1 MMILTL
7 PRRAAWARRSLSLR
21 GSVRNYSV
29 SPCLSRQAD
38 APFRMAVVGSGPAG
52 FYTAYRVMSKLP
64 QARVDMYEAL
74 PVPFGLVRHGVA
86 PDHPEVKNCKDKF
99 DEVASSPNFTFVG
112 NASIGHPGHLAEH
125 CTIPLKVLMSHY
137 DSVVFAYGAAEDKKL
152 HIPGEASL
160 KGIYSAREF
169 VGWYNGHPDCG
180 QHEPD
185 LSRAEEAVIIGQ
197 GNVALDVAR
206 ILLEDVDVLRKTD
219 ISDRALAQLAQSR
232 IKRVHVV
239 GRRGP
244 MQAAF
249 TIKEVRELMKLSG
262 VAFHGADNSLIP
274 AAVDTL
280 PRATKRLMEVIR
292 KGTSARVSE
301 SPKSWSLD
309 NCLSPKAFLGDGQNP
324 SFVGSTEFYVTKL
337 EDPFNPR
344 SSVARTDETVTLPSH
359 IAFRSVGYKSVALPG
374 FAEVGIQFDEKRG
387 IITNDGLGRAT
398 QSSTDLVE
406 STGTHPPALPGVYCS
421 GWVKRGPT
429 GVIASTMSDAFIT
442 GDAVVHDWLSGAPF
456 LDRSGN
462 GTAEGWEAIKADVG
476 AQADEVVTWDQW
488 RQIDQAETA
497 QGLTRGKPREKFTSI
512 RDMLSSIK

>member
-1 MMILTL
+1 MMLLFVGRRTAWT
-7 PRRAAWARRSLSLR
+7 RRALSLR
-21 GSVRNYSV
+21 VSARNYSV

-52 FYTAYRVMSKLP
+52 FYTAYRVMSRLP

-86 PDHPEVKNCKDKF
+86 PDHPEVKNCQDKF
-99 DEVASSPNFTFVG
+99 DEVASSANFTFVG
-112 NASIGHPGHLAEH
+112 NVSIGQPGHLAEH
-125 CTIPLKVLMSHY
+125 RTIPLKVLLSHY
-137 DSVVFAYGAAEDKKL
+137 DSVLFAYGASEDKKL

-160 KGIYSAREF
+160 QGIYSARQF

-180 QHEPD
+180 EVEPD

-206 ILLEDVDVLRKTD
+206 ILLEDIDVLRKTD
-219 ISDRALAQLAQSR
+219 ISDRALARLAESR
-232 IKRVHVV
+232 VKRVHVV

-262 VAFHGADNSLIP
+262 VAFHGVDNSLIP
-274 AAVDTL
+274 AALDTL

-292 KGTSARVSE
+292 KGTSASVSE

-309 NCLSPKAFLGDGQNP
+309 NCLSPKAFIEDKQN
-324 SFVGSTEFYVTKL
+324 SSHVGSTEFYVTKL

-344 SSVARTDETVTLPSH
+344 SSVARTEGTITIPSN

-374 FAEVGIQFDEKRG
+374 FADVGIQFDEKRG

-398 QSSTDLVE
+398 QSSTDLGE
-406 STGTHPPALPGVYCS
+406 SGGTQPQPLPGVYCA

-429 GVIASTMSDAFIT
+429 GVIASTMNDAFTT
-442 GDAVVHDWLSGAPF
+442 GDAVVQDWLSGAPF
-456 LDRSGN
+456 LDRSAN
-462 GTAEGWEAIKADVG
+462 STAEGWEAVKADIG
-476 AQADEVVTWDQW
+476 AQSDQIVTWDHW

-497 QGLTRGKPREKFTSI
+497 QGLARGKPREKFTSI
-512 RDMLSSIK
+512 RDMLDSIR